1 MNPEMARRRGSR
13 SGFTRA
19 SLRAAGQAGLSTRS
33 HARFARYC
41 SDIEQILARLRY
53 ELGIVLPAPDTGPAV
68 VQMADANPSVPSPE
82 FRSSISAEKP
92 DRKGDV
98 HAEWSD
104 ERYTVLPLI
113 EAARRGDKDA
123 FGQLYR
129 RYHARVSGLARFYL
143 GDGSEDAVAETF
155 VRAWSALPR
164 YRTTAAPFVAWLYG
178 IARHVVADELK
189 NRKRTEA
196 RAQVPDHPVDPHYD
210 ERLAIAAAV
219 AKLPKQQRQI
229 VEMKYLLGMKN
240 AEVARALNK
249 SVGAVNAAQWRA
261 LQALKLSLE
270 QG

>member
-1 MNPEMARRRGSR
+1 ME
-13 SGFTRA
+13 
-19 SLRAAGQAGLSTRS
+19 
-33 HARFARYC
+33 
-41 SDIEQILARLRY
+41 DILARFRDA
-53 ELGIVLPAPDTGPAV
+53 LGAVQPALDTGPV
-68 VQMADANPSVPSPE
+68 VVRMADANPSVPSPE

-92 DRKGDV
+92 DRKGDG
-98 HAEWSD
+98 HPEWSD

-129 RYHARVSGLARFYL
+129 RYHARVFGLARFYL
-143 GDGSEDAVAETF
+143 GDGGEDAVAETF

-196 RAQVPDHPVDPHYD
+196 RAQVPDQPVDPLYD

-249 SVGAVNAAQWRA
+249 TIGAVNAAQWRA

-270 QG
+270 QE